1 MLAREK
7 YLAENCQGL
16 IGFGGG
22 SAIDCAKAVGTRIAR
37 PRLTI
42 PKMKGILKIWL
53 PIPYLIAVPTTAGTG
68 SETTLATVITDH
80 NTSHKFPIS
89 DFPLIPRVAVLDPL
103 MTRTLPQHMTSTNG
117 MDALTHAIEA
127 YIGRS
132 TTKQTRAAALEA
144 ARLIA
149 ENLETAYNEGD
160 NMEIIDLEEGVD
172 PCDAKAAADYLWAH
186 TAVLE
191 EYLAA
196 AELPEEYAQIV
207 AGWKRCMPG
216 RYILERHLKKG
227 SVFLS
232 AEDGTV
238 YMVKGLCSTW
248 EEMLGEA
255 PVLLDAVL
263 IPFRDSI
270 ISDGL
275 VVPYRIYFGKGA
287 RADFKDAYMTAKKNQ
302 TIRFTI

>member
-1 MLAREK
+1 M
-7 YLAENCQGL
+7 
-16 IGFGGG
+16 
-22 SAIDCAKAVGTRIAR
+22 
-37 PRLTI
+37 RLE
-42 PKMKGILKIWL
+42 
-53 PIPYLIAVPTTAGTG
+53 Y
-68 SETTLATVITDH
+68 
-80 NTSHKFPIS
+80 S
-89 DFPLIPRVAVLDPL
+89 DVELFYQLWFPLLDYVNRKYHVCSK
-103 MTRTLPQHMTSTNG
+103 T
-117 MDALTHAIEA
+117 
-127 YIGRS
+127 
-132 TTKQTRAAALEA
+132 
-144 ARLIA
+144 
-149 ENLETAYNEGD
+149 
-160 NMEIIDLEEGVD
+160 EIIDLEEGVD
-172 PCDAKAAADYLWAH
+172 PRDAKAIADYLWSY

-207 AGWKRCMPG
+207 ADWKRCKPG

-227 SVFLS
+227 SVFIS
-232 AEDGTV
+232 AEDGAV

-275 VVPYRIYFGKGA
+275 VVPYHIYFGKGA
-287 RADFKDAYMTAKKNQ
+287 RADFKDAYMTAKKSQ